1 MIDGNFEYSDQM
13 TSEDK
18 IDEFIKSMELE
29 KNIVNTVKS
38 STISDLED
46 NILKLGFKKVFE
58 LEDIT
63 WFIYKD
69 DKYVLVLNHNEL
81 HLYEKEIELYFN
93 HK

>member
-1 MIDGNFEYSDQM
+1 M

-29 KNIVNTVKS
+29 KNIVNTVKNS
-38 STISDLED
+38 DIIDLED

-58 LEDIT
+58 LEDVT
-63 WFIYKD
+63 WFIYED
-69 DKYVLVLNHNEL
+69 NNYILVLNHGEL

-93 HK
+93 HE